1 MKMLL
6 IDLLMRLTQL
16 LHMIG
21 GRDQC
26 TVYFQ
31 SWHILVLGPGNIGV
45 EELKLVAFRN
55 MSSLNMTILVY
66 APAVPELCTKG

>member
-1 MKMLL
+1 MLL
-6 IDLLMRLTQL
+6 IDLSMKSTRL

-31 SWHILVLGPGNIGV
+31 LLHILVLGPGSIGV
-45 EELKLVAFRN
+45 VESKLVAFRN

-66 APAVPELCTKG
+66 APVDHVLCIKG

>member
-1 MKMLL
+1 MRMLL
-6 IDLLMRLTQL
+6 TDLLMRSTQL

-31 SWHILVLGPGNIGV
+31 LLHIPVLGPGNSGGGGLRSV
-45 EELKLVAFRN
+45 VFRN
-55 MSSLNMTILVY
+55 MSSLNMTIHVY
-66 APAVPELCTKG
+66 APVDHVHCIKG